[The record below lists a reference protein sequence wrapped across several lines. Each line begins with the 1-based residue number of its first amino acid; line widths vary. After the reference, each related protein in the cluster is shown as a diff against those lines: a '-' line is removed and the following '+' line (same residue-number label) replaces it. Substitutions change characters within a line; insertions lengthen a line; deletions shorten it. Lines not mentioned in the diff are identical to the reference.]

1 MAAISG
7 QKTVDA
13 AGTEVALGTQSING
27 PVMIKALPTNTGNVY
42 IGNASDGTVGS
53 SSGLVL
59 GPGDACIFEWVAHL
73 SAIMVDSAVN
83 GEGVSWIQL
92 SV

>member
-7 QKTVDA
+7 QKTITA
-13 AGTEVALGTQSING
+13 AGTEEALGTQSING
-27 PVMIKALPTNTGNVY
+27 PLMIKALPTNTGNVY
-42 IGNASDGTVGS
+42 LGNAGDGTVS
-53 SSGLVL
+53 SSTGLVL
-59 GPGDACIFEWVAHL
+59 GPGDAAIFEWVAHL
-73 SAIMVDSAVN
+73 SALLVDSAVN